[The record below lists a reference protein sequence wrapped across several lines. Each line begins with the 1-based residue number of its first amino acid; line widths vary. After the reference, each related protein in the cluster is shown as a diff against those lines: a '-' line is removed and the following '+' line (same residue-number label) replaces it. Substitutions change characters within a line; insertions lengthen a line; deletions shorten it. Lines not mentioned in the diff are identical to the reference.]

1 MPGSFP
7 VCQRLSWFLV
17 VPSSRPFCI
26 LSSSTTLCPGS
37 TEGERKRLHARIE
50 KLDLELAISDGPRL
64 PDQLVQS
71 LVAHRAA
78 ALLVNV
84 TAVGPARRLPIDE
97 HAKAHGRSPRFR
109 SHHEMEIAG

>member
-7 VCQRLSWFLV
+7 VGQRLSWFLV

-26 LSSSTTLCPGS
+26 LSSSTILCRGS

-64 PDQLVQS
+64 PDQLIQP

-84 TAVGPARRLPIDE
+84 NSMSRARRLSIEE

-109 SHHEMEIAG
+109 SHHEMEVA